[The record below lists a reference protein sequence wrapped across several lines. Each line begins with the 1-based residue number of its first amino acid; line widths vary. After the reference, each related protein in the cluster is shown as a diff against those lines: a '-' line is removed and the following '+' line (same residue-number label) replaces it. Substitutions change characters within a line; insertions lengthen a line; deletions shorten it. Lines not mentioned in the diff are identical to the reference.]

1 MTMTDPISDMLTRI
15 RNGQRVTKQTITVPA
30 SGVKKAILEVLL
42 NEGYITGFK
51 DITENNHPA
60 FEVELKYSNS
70 EPVISEIKR
79 LSRPGL
85 RQYVSSKEIPMVR
98 SGLGIAI
105 VSTSQGVL
113 SDAQARKQ
121 NLGGELLC
129 QVF

>member
-15 RNGQRVTKQTITVPA
+15 RNGQRVTKQTVIVPA
-30 SGVKKAILEVLL
+30 SGVKKAILEVLS
-42 NEGYITGFK
+42 NEGYIIGFQE
-51 DITENNHPA
+51 ITEDNHPA
-60 FEVELKYSNS
+60 FEVELKYMDSK
-70 EPVISEIKR
+70 PVISEISR

>member
-15 RNGQRVTKQTITVPA
+15 RNGQSVTKQTVTVPA
-30 SGVKKAILEVLL
+30 SGVKKAILEVLTQ
-42 NEGYITGFK
+42 EGYIGGFK
-51 DITENNHPA
+51 ETTLDKHPA
-60 FEVELKYSNS
+60 FEVELKYMDGK
-70 EPVISEIKR
+70 PVISEISR

-85 RQYVSSKEIPMVR
+85 RQYVSSKDIPMVR
-98 SGLGIAI
+98 SGLGVAI

-113 SDAQARKQ
+113 SDAQARSK